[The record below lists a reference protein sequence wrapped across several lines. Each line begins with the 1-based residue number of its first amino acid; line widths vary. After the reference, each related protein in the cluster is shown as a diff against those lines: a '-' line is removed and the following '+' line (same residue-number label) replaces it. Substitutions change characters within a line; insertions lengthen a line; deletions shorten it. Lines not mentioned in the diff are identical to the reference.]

1 MEPLAN
7 YVKNINSSLYERRL
21 AIIILKKYSYG
32 RRSFSE
38 TAKTTKI
45 KPDHRERHYEPEA
58 QTKESIANKEKETL
72 DSPRIG
78 YSYGVETEF

>member
-1 MEPLAN
+1 MDTVGTYLR
-7 YVKNINSSLYERRL
+7 NINSSLYERRL

-58 QTKESIANKEKETL
+58 QTSKESISNKEKETL
-72 DSPRIG
+72 ESPRIG
-78 YSYGVETEF
+78 YSYGFEY

>member
-1 MEPLAN
+1 MEPLGT
-7 YVKNINSSLYERRL
+7 YLKNINSSLYERRL

-38 TAKTTKI
+38 TSRGTKI
-45 KPDHRERHYEPEA
+45 KADHRERQYEPEA
-58 QTKESIANKEKETL
+58 KSFKEALTNKEKEAL

-78 YSYGVETEF
+78 YSYGFTE